1 MSTPNLWH
9 QFCKHEFGEPLPENC
24 SPSIYRSLAA
34 AHAQGRA
41 SATVTAKS
49 MWQHGECLL
58 RKKLADTTAKLQQ
71 TEAELVK
78 QTTLQEPGTPISRD
92 REQLFHSIV
101 VAKLKSG
108 DHTITAQGLRG
119 RPITLMK
126 VPSSEKS
133 SEGVSHRTLQ
143 RRSQVLEKAT
153 QIVSGA
159 ERSLAPEQNQ
169 SLVAQQADLIR
180 RNSAHFLQA
189 AQKAGMKI
197 FAKFKLEHMAALSA
211 EMPLSTIAVLKRL
224 FIKTFGYDPFT
235 TLAAIR
241 EARAELSFDY
251 ECGSFDDQDSN
262 KVHFL

>member
-1 MSTPNLWH
+1 
-9 QFCKHEFGEPLPENC
+9 
-24 SPSIYRSLAA
+24 
-34 AHAQGRA
+34 
-41 SATVTAKS
+41 

-108 DHTITAQGLRG
+108 DHTITTQGLRG

-180 RNSAHFLQA
+180 CNSAHFLQA
-189 AQKAGMKI
+189 AQKSWHENFCEVQA
-197 FAKFKLEHMAALSA
+197 
-211 EMPLSTIAVLKRL
+211 
-224 FIKTFGYDPFT
+224 
-235 TLAAIR
+235 
-241 EARAELSFDY
+241 
-251 ECGSFDDQDSN
+251 
-262 KVHFL
+262 